1 MLPLPQCSNYTVKF
15 SGANSP
21 SPEACLFLH
30 GFPAASREFPMQE
43 KNQDIAAAIAQH
55 LGMDS
60 FVTHYRG
67 LGLSKGR
74 FSFIDSIEESCVVAS
89 ASPA

>member
-1 MLPLPQCSNYTVKF
+1 MVSVGCKEVVVLPLPQCSNYTVKF

-43 KNQDIAAAIAQH
+43 KNQDIAAKDQKCYH
-55 LGMDS
+55 
-60 FVTHYRG
+60 
-67 LGLSKGR
+67 
-74 FSFIDSIEESCVVAS
+74 
-89 ASPA
+89 PA